1 MQSGYLVKKAGI
13 AFDEVDDCYLAGGFG
28 TKIDITKAAGIGLIP
43 KELEVKN
50 DPGQEIQILAWDK
63 GGFYHW
69 HEFQKKELEKI
80 PRPWQKSSIWQKKM
94 ILRSCISL
102 TWIFK

>member
-1 MQSGYLVKKAGI
+1 MDILVKKAGI

-43 KELEVKN
+43 KELEVKTIPVGN
-50 DPGQEIQILAWDK
+50 TVLAGQKRFYLA
-63 GGFYHW
+63 
-69 HEFQKKELEKI
+69 EFQKKNLKKS
-80 PRPWQKSSIWQKKM
+80 RPWQKSSIWQKKM